1 MTLCSQ
7 AVKTATTDESTDD
20 HRALD
25 LDAAHTVS
33 IPGAT
38 LIECDA
44 YTRTDDGAAL
54 RFDGSEPLFVVG
66 LCSER
71 KARDALA
78 DAGYADDAVDR
89 AFELGEWM
97 EDTRPE
103 RATAAI
109 RTAERDEVRAMADG
123 GRELTGDHPLGV
135 RCNNCGEDYRIDETV
150 ANDCPACGHI
160 DFEVVDSDPDI
171 ATDGGQITL
180 VDTDEELP
188 AIVDLPDDPHRVRC
202 EGCGDTGVKDL
213 DGGPVILHDRECPHA
228 EDSR

>member
-1 MTLCSQ
+1 MALRSQ
-7 AVKTATTDESTDD
+7 AVKTAPTDELTDD

-25 LDAAHTVS
+25 LDATRAVS
-33 IPGAT
+33 IDGAT

-78 DAGYADDAVDR
+78 DAGYRSESVDR

-97 EDTRPE
+97 EETRPE

-109 RTAERDEVRAMADG
+109 RTAERDEARAMADG
-123 GRELTGDHPLGV
+123 GQPDEDDEHGTTDVHGCATCSGYAYGDDDQCPECQRRDVSPVGEEPL
-135 RCNNCGEDYRIDETV
+135 
-150 ANDCPACGHI
+150 
-160 DFEVVDSDPDI
+160 
-171 ATDGGQITL
+171 
-180 VDTDEELP
+180 
-188 AIVDLPDDPHRVRC
+188 
-202 EGCGDTGVKDL
+202 
-213 DGGPVILHDRECPHA
+213 
-228 EDSR
+228 